1 MFPVI
6 QRAFVCPCMVFIMQT
21 CIYTHTHT
29 KVGVRAYAPVFY
41 QHEMH
46 SWDISVPP
54 AAQVTRGATTWCY
67 PTLPYQR
74 AKQNAHTHQVITQ
87 HKTAPGPHQL
97 AGVSQLSDVLWLFMI
112 TSHMHM
118 LCCLITCCCPTCFTP
133 GKTGTA
139 LERPGTGK
147 KGVAP
152 CTTVLQATR
161 VTSPVG
167 WHWQTAKLGSRLQF
181 LPGLLCSGAQRA
193 AHFPV
198 TFLANLTARMQESR
212 R

>member
-54 AAQVTRGATTWCY
+54 AAQVTHGATTLCY
-67 PTLPYQR
+67 PTPLYQR

-193 AHFPV
+193 AHFLV